1 MCLHPLGGF
10 VKEIKLFKLLVVFLL
25 HYSKDFLALLALLD
39 TLLMLILDHCQLS
52 VNLVE
57 LLLHGLLLAHL
68 VAHFDVVCIDILAV
82 ETIVLPVL
90 VSQLH
95 LVCLVLLLDH
105 VKVSFGDID
114 LLFELLNFF
123 LVLVLKSI
131 LLGAELGVKL
141 ADLFGFVLHLLS
153 VLGSERV
160 DLGLALSPLLLG
172 FLLIFLEVL
181 LLLVTNLS
189 QFLGA

>member
-1 MCLHPLGGF
+1 MCLHPFGGF
-10 VKEIKLFKLLVVFLL
+10 VKKIKLFKLLVVFLL

-39 TLLMLILDHCQLS
+39 ALLMLILDHSQLS
-52 VNLVE
+52 VNLVK

-68 VAHFDVVCIDILAV
+68 VAHFDVVGINVFTV

-105 VKVSFGDID
+105 VEVSFSDID
-114 LLFELLNFF
+114 LLFELLDLFF
-123 LVLVLKSI
+123 VLVFKSV
-131 LLGAELGVKL
+131 LLGAELRVKFT
-141 ADLFGFVLHLLS
+141 DLFGFVLHLLS
-153 VLGSERV
+153 ILGSEGI
-160 DLGLALSPLLLG
+160 DLGLALSTLLLR
-172 FLLIFLEVL
+172 FLFIFLEVL

-189 QFLGA
+189 KFLGT

>member
-1 MCLHPLGGF
+1 MCLHPFGGF
-10 VKEIKLFKLLVVFLL
+10 VKKIKLFKLLVVFLL

-39 TLLMLILDHCQLS
+39 ALLMLILDHSQLS
-52 VNLVE
+52 VNLVK

-68 VAHFDVVCIDILAV
+68 VAHFDVVGINVFTV

-105 VKVSFGDID
+105 VEVSFSDID
-114 LLFELLNFF
+114 LLFELLDLFF
-123 LVLVLKSI
+123 VLVFKSV
-131 LLGAELGVKL
+131 LLGAELRVKFT
-141 ADLFGFVLHLLS
+141 DLFGFVLHLLS
-153 VLGSERV
+153 ILGSERV
-160 DLGLALSPLLLG
+160 DFGLALSTLLLR
-172 FLLIFLEVL
+172 FLFIFLEVL

-189 QFLGA
+189 KFLGT

>member
-1 MCLHPLGGF
+1 MCLHPFGGF
-10 VKEIKLFKLLVVFLL
+10 VKKIKLFKLLVVFLL

-39 TLLMLILDHCQLS
+39 ALLMLILDHSQLS
-52 VNLVE
+52 INLVK

-68 VAHFDVVCIDILAV
+68 VAHFDVVGVYVFTV

-95 LVCLVLLLDH
+95 LICLVLLLDH
-105 VKVSFGDID
+105 VEVSFSDID
-114 LLFELLNFF
+114 LLFELLDLFF
-123 LVLVLKSI
+123 VLILKSV
-131 LLGAELGVKL
+131 LLRAELRVKL

-160 DLGLALSPLLLG
+160 DFGLALSTLLLG
-172 FLLIFLEVL
+172 FLFIFLEML

-189 QFLGA
+189 KFLGT

>member
-1 MCLHPLGGF
+1 MCLHPFGGF
-10 VKEIKLFKLLVVFLL
+10 VKKIKLFKLLVVFLL

-39 TLLMLILDHCQLS
+39 ALLMLILDHSQLS
-52 VNLVE
+52 INLVK

-68 VAHFDVVCIDILAV
+68 VAHFDVVGVDVFTV
-82 ETIVLPVL
+82 ETIILPVL

-95 LVCLVLLLDH
+95 LVCLILHLYH
-105 VKVSFGDID
+105 VKVSFSDID
-114 LLFELLNFF
+114 LLFELFHLFF
-123 LVLVLKSI
+123 VLVLKSV
-131 LLGAELGVKL
+131 LLRAELRVKL

-160 DLGLALSPLLLG
+160 NLGLALGTLLVRFFFIL
-172 FLLIFLEVL
+172 LEVL